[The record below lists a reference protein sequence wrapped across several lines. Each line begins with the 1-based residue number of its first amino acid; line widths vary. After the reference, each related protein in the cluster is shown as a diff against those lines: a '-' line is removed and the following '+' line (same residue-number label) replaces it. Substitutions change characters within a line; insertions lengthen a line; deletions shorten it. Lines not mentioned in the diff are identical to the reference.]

1 MHDLTQMH
9 LASTWK
15 RKTAAE
21 VRSYQIVFAAS
32 ASVVFPSLFGLDDLG
47 GRARSRLRGGRLFVG
62 LENMLCRGLLL
73 AGVVCVPWFCTEY
86 IGGYTKIDVDVDDL
100 PIYISKK
107 GRCSVI

>member
-1 MHDLTQMH
+1 
-9 LASTWK
+9 
-15 RKTAAE
+15 
-21 VRSYQIVFAAS
+21 
-32 ASVVFPSLFGLDDLG
+32 
-47 GRARSRLRGGRLFVG
+47 
-62 LENMLCRGLLL
+62 MLCRGLLL